1 MADTLAMSHN
11 KGGLAIRTM
20 GGGHQHTI
28 SDISSPTFVLQRL
41 EDRSSKESP
50 NNTLPRSGAMK
61 EGFEGNVD
69 MDADAGNGN
78 PYVDDDNSV
87 IEHSVESGSNPLN
100 SEGEIDGFRTPR
112 DSMQDED
119 VVPPLEDRSFVR
131 RNSYKARSEGMD
143 GLYREDSMIS
153 DGGYSE
159 SASQGVLGSA
169 DGVGI
174 RDSQYFELEYAR
186 REAENQ
192 VEQMKL
198 QLKSKNSQLEQ
209 VQMVLMSYEEEIMKL
224 RKGGLGAL
232 VESDNEDDRGMEEM
246 EGRRNREG
254 SSEEVALGIAED
266 LSRKIVV
273 LQTNVQ
279 DLEEEMVRVKLENA
293 QLRETNEFLKNAVQK
308 SNRKDGGRG
317 LRNPFTRQA

>member
-20 GGGHQHTI
+20 GGHNHTI

-50 NNTLPRSGAMK
+50 NNSLPHQGVVKSHDFQ
-61 EGFEGNVD
+61 ENVD
-69 MDADAGNGN
+69 MDAVNGN
-78 PYVDDDNSV
+78 PYADDDNSV

-100 SEGEIDGFRTPR
+100 SEGDIDGFRTPR
-112 DSMQDED
+112 DSMLDDD
-119 VVPPLEDRSFVR
+119 VVPPLDGRGFVT
-131 RNSYKARSEGMD
+131 RNLYKSRSEGMD
-143 GLYREDSMIS
+143 GLLREDSMVS
-153 DGGYSE
+153 DIGYSPT
-159 SASQGVLGSA
+159 ASQGIMGST
-169 DGVGI
+169 DGGGI

-224 RKGGLGAL
+224 RKTGLGTL
-232 VESDNEDDRGMEEM
+232 PESDNEEENAMEDVER
-246 EGRRNREG
+246 RRNRED

-266 LSRKIVV
+266 LSSKIVV

-308 SNRKDGGRG
+308 SNRKDRAKG
-317 LRNPFTRQA
+317 LRNPFARQA

>member
-20 GGGHQHTI
+20 GGGHNHTI

-50 NNTLPRSGAMK
+50 NNTLSRSNTIK
-61 EGFEGNVD
+61 HGFEGNVD
-69 MDADAGNGN
+69 LDAANGN
-78 PYVDDDNSV
+78 PYDDDDNSV
-87 IEHSVESGSNPLN
+87 IEHSVESGSNPIN
-100 SEGEIDGFRTPR
+100 SEGDIDGFRTPR
-112 DSMQDED
+112 DSMQDGD
-119 VVPPLEDRSFVR
+119 VVPPLEDRSFAR

-153 DGGYSE
+153 DSGYSE
-159 SASQGVLGSA
+159 SASQGVMGST

-224 RKGGLGAL
+224 RKTGLGTLA
-232 VESDNEDDRGMEEM
+232 ESDNEEERGFEEV
-246 EGRRNREG
+246 EGRQNREG

-308 SNRKDGGRG
+308 SNRKDVARG
-317 LRNPFTRQA
+317 LRNPFSRQA